1 MRLFNSSIYLVFS
14 VFTVLNLISQNSF
27 AQQINAGLQ
36 KENLKLRNNS
46 FRIVETTT
54 LFPASTSG
62 VLIPQK
68 AFGLPQRATAS
79 FGTLSDSRVISRSQA
94 GAYELTNS
102 LAADTVSEK
111 LLSLAVIPVC
121 GPSPERNVMTCF
133 NLLGGELLD
142 TVPLPGNLSTTPFF
156 YDGSWFIGTS
166 KGFFLR
172 TEGSSVRYTP
182 SLGGINSR
190 FWGAD
195 SRLYM
200 RALKDR
206 LYPEATRPN
215 ASQNSQQIA
224 SNLPNGWKWY
234 YATSSEYV
242 GTPVVSGNSII
253 IQTAQQFLNSF
264 DVNTGKLLWATRLA
278 PESPLR
284 LGAAALTATARE
296 ILVGTDE
303 GDIIALNPKDGTL
316 LWRYALPIDSNDKY
330 HSIAAAPLVAG
341 RSIIV
346 SNAES
351 QTQRVSLDGR
361 NLEWSY
367 PLGSV
372 AQARNDEFN
381 VYLGGSNGALAA
393 LDLRTGTL
401 KWKTLLNPSSP
412 LTTIFVVKD
421 KKMLLVSTKKGQIF
435 LVNAENGHIES
446 STPTLGDSL
455 GEFFPVVGEADTCL
469 TFVPNALR
477 CFKVESTELT
487 LN

>member
-1 MRLFNSSIYLVFS
+1 MRFFNCFAYSIFSAFIVF
-14 VFTVLNLISQNSF
+14 NLAPQYSL
-27 AQQINAGLQ
+27 AQHANAGLQ
-36 KENLKLRNNS
+36 KDNLKLKNNS
-46 FRIVETTT
+46 FRIIETTT
-54 LFPASTSG
+54 IFPASSSG
-62 VLIPQK
+62 VSIPQK
-68 AFGLPQRATAS
+68 AFGLPHRATAT
-79 FGTLSDSRVISRSQA
+79 FGTLSDSRVTSRSQA
-94 GAYELTNS
+94 GAYELTNA
-102 LAADTVSEK
+102 LAASTVSEQ
-111 LLSLAVIPVC
+111 LLSLAVVPVC
-121 GPSPERNVMTCF
+121 GPSPERNVLSCF

-182 SLGGINSR
+182 TLGSVNSR
-190 FWGAD
+190 FWGSD

-215 ASQNSQQIA
+215 ASQNAQQIA
-224 SNLPNGWKWY
+224 PNIPNGWKWY

-284 LGAAALTATARE
+284 IGASALTATARE
-296 ILVGTDE
+296 ILIGTDE
-303 GDIIALNPKDGTL
+303 GAILALNPKDGAL
-316 LWRYALPIDSNDKY
+316 LWRYSFPIDSNDKY
-330 HSIAAAPLVAG
+330 HAITAAPLVTG
-341 RSIIV
+341 RSIIA

-372 AQARNDEFN
+372 AQARSDESN

-393 LDLRTGTL
+393 LDLRTGAL

-421 KKMLLVSTKKGQIF
+421 KKMLLVSTKKGEIF
-435 LVNAENGHIES
+435 LVNSENGHIET